1 MIYAL
6 MIVALTITAG
16 SARWRAIA
24 DRNTAKGLKASMSP
38 GRNKSGE
45 VIMTNEQ
52 IKLVQD
58 SFRQVGLIAEAAA
71 QLFYARLFELDP
83 DLELLF
89 KGNLTEQGRKLM
101 QMLGLAVNSL
111 DRMEQILPVVRSL
124 GTRHVVYG
132 VRDKDYDTVG
142 QALLWTLRKGL
153 GEAFTPDVE
162 AAWSNVYA
170 TLASEM
176 QSAAGTPA
184 GVDLPPKALN
194 ASLPAYALFGNNRT

>member
-1 MIYAL
+1 
-6 MIVALTITAG
+6 
-16 SARWRAIA
+16 
-24 DRNTAKGLKASMSP
+24 
-38 GRNKSGE
+38 
-45 VIMTNEQ
+45 MTNEQ

-58 SFRQVGLIAEAAA
+58 SFRQVAPIAETAA

-111 DRMEQILPVVRSL
+111 DRMEQLLPVVRSL

-162 AAWSNVYA
+162 AAWTNVYA
-170 TLASEM
+170 TLAAEM
-176 QSAAGTPA
+176 QSVAGVPA
-184 GVDLPPKALN
+184 GAVAAL
-194 ASLPAYALFGNNRT
+194 AERR

>member
-6 MIVALTITAG
+6 INEPLT
-16 SARWRAIA
+16 
-24 DRNTAKGLKASMSP
+24 
-38 GRNKSGE
+38 GE
-45 VIMTNEQ
+45 LNQERVYMTNEQ

-58 SFRQVGLIAEAAA
+58 SFRQVAPIAETAA

-83 DLELLF
+83 ALELLF

-111 DRMEQILPVVRSL
+111 DRMEQLLPVVQSL
-124 GTRHVVYG
+124 GARHAGYG

-170 TLASEM
+170 TLASAM
-176 QSAAGTPA
+176 QSGAETPA
-184 GVDLPPKALN
+184 EAVAVLAE
-194 ASLPAYALFGNNRT
+194 AI

>member
-1 MIYAL
+1 
-6 MIVALTITAG
+6 
-16 SARWRAIA
+16 
-24 DRNTAKGLKASMSP
+24 
-38 GRNKSGE
+38 
-45 VIMTNEQ
+45 MTNEQ

-58 SFRQVGLIAEAAA
+58 SFRQVAPIAETAA

-101 QMLGLAVNSL
+101 QMLGVAVNSL
-111 DRMEQILPVVRSL
+111 DRIEQLLPVVRSL
-124 GTRHVVYG
+124 GTRHVCYG

-142 QALLWTLRKGL
+142 QALLWTLGKGL
-153 GEAFTPDVE
+153 GDAFTPDVE

-170 TLASEM
+170 TLASAM

-184 GVDLPPKALN
+184 GEL
-194 ASLPAYALFGNNRT
+194 ASITMSS

>member
-1 MIYAL
+1 MNQE
-6 MIVALTITAG
+6 
-16 SARWRAIA
+16 
-24 DRNTAKGLKASMSP
+24 D
-38 GRNKSGE
+38 

-58 SFRQVGLIAEAAA
+58 SFRQVAPIAETAA

-111 DRMEQILPVVRSL
+111 DRMEHLLPVVRSL

-153 GEAFTPDVE
+153 GDTFTPAVE
-162 AAWSNVYA
+162 EAWSNVYA
-170 TLASEM
+170 TLASAM
-176 QSAAGTPA
+176 QSGMGVPA
-184 GVDLPPKALN
+184 GAVATLAEMI
-194 ASLPAYALFGNNRT
+194 

>member
-1 MIYAL
+1 
-6 MIVALTITAG
+6 
-16 SARWRAIA
+16 
-24 DRNTAKGLKASMSP
+24 
-38 GRNKSGE
+38 
-45 VIMTNEQ
+45 MTNEQ

-58 SFRQVGLIAEAAA
+58 SFKQVAPIAEAAA

-89 KGNLTEQGRKLM
+89 KGNLSEQGRKLM

-111 DRMEQILPVVRSL
+111 DRMEQLLPVVRSL
-124 GTRHVVYG
+124 GTRHVSYG
-132 VRDKDYDTVG
+132 VRDKNYDTVG

-176 QSAAGTPA
+176 QSAAGMPA
-184 GVDLPPKALN
+184 GAVAAL
-194 ASLPAYALFGNNRT
+194 AERI

>member
-1 MIYAL
+1 
-6 MIVALTITAG
+6 
-16 SARWRAIA
+16 
-24 DRNTAKGLKASMSP
+24 
-38 GRNKSGE
+38 
-45 VIMTNEQ
+45 MTNEQ

-58 SFRQVGLIAEAAA
+58 SFRQVAPIAETAA

-83 DLELLF
+83 NLGVLF

-111 DRMEQILPVVRSL
+111 DRMQQLLPVVRSL
-124 GTRHVVYG
+124 GTRHLVYG

-176 QSAAGTPA
+176 QSAAATPA
-184 GVDLPPKALN
+184 EADAAL
-194 ASLPAYALFGNNRT
+194 AETI